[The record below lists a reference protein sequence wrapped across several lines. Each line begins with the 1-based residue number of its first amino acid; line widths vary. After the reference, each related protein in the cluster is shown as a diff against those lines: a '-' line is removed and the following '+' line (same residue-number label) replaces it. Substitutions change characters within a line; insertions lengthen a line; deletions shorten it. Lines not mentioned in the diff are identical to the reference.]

1 MPRPAREAT
10 PSTESGL
17 PPDGQATGC
26 PVAWYRGNLV
36 GVPTEILASSAF
48 NLHPV
53 ALHIHGT
60 RESQRTLFR
69 HLSTCQTQQ
78 EAAALFE
85 FAMAQQ
91 FGHDQAHTD
100 GSTPLRYHTSYLEL
114 LRGWGFDAN
123 SPQGAVLKGWVE
135 SRFGLM
141 PTFHKEALGR
151 FPSPAW
157 VSYLEEKAHSRF
169 HNNAINFQLDAL
181 FEYCQWS
188 IRRFGLPGPTHIR
201 LWRGTNNLEEQL
213 VRGDPAT
220 HQCVMRFNNLVS
232 FTASSERAEE
242 FGDWLVEVTV
252 PASKVLFYP
261 GLLTNLV
268 LNSENEY
275 IVIGGNYTVQ
285 AWHGYV

>member
-1 MPRPAREAT
+1 MRSLTREAT
-10 PSTESGL
+10 APTESHL
-17 PPDGQATGC
+17 PPDGQAADC

-36 GVPTEILASSAF
+36 GVPTEILASADF
-48 NLHPV
+48 NQHPV

-60 RESQRTLFR
+60 RESQSTLFR
-69 HLSTCQTQQ
+69 HLATCQTRQ
-78 EAAALFE
+78 EAAALFQ

-91 FGHDQAHTD
+91 FGCDQASSD
-100 GSTPLRYHTSYLEL
+100 DPAPLRYHTSYIEL

-141 PTFHKEALGR
+141 PTFHKAQLGR

-157 VSYLEEKAHSRF
+157 VTYLEEKAHSRF
-169 HNNAINFQLDAL
+169 HNNAINFQLDTL

-188 IRRFGLPGPTHIR
+188 IRRFGEPGPSHIR

-213 VRGDPAT
+213 VHGDPAS
-220 HQCVMRFNNLVS
+220 HRCVMRFNNLVS
-232 FTASSERAEE
+232 FTASAERAEE

-252 PASKVLFYP
+252 PASKILFHP
-261 GLLTNLV
+261 GLLSEPL

-275 IVIGGNYTVQ
+275 IVIGGNYTVR
-285 AWHGYV
+285 AWHGYL

>member
-1 MPRPAREAT
+1 MRSLTREAT
-10 PSTESGL
+10 APTESHL
-17 PPDGQATGC
+17 PPDGQAADC

-36 GVPTEILASSAF
+36 GVPTEILASADF
-48 NLHPV
+48 NQHPV

-60 RESQRTLFR
+60 RESQSTLFR
-69 HLSTCQTQQ
+69 HLATCPTRQ
-78 EAAALFE
+78 EAAALFQ

-91 FGHDQAHTD
+91 FGRDQTSTD
-100 GSTPLRYHTSYLEL
+100 DLIPLRYHTSYIEL
-114 LRGWGFDAN
+114 LRGWGVDAN

-141 PTFHKEALGR
+141 PTFHKETLGR

-157 VSYLEEKAHSRF
+157 VTYLEEKAHSRF
-169 HNNAINFQLDAL
+169 HNNAINFQLDTL

-188 IRRFGLPGPTHIR
+188 IRRFGEPGPSHIR

-213 VRGDPAT
+213 VHGDPAS
-220 HQCVMRFNNLVS
+220 HRCVMRFNNLVS
-232 FTASSERAEE
+232 FTASAERAEE

-252 PASKVLFYP
+252 PASKVLFHP
-261 GLLTNLV
+261 GLLNEPL

-285 AWHGYV
+285 TWHGYV